1 MCIGYMWGDIK
12 TIPRKQEFYGFPRL
26 WNSWIRYWTRALQW
40 KKNHVSQ
47 VKEIPCSV
55 SKTLNFLSIT
65 FSLFFFFHLCFKALY
80 YEWCELKKNLVI
92 LLSLSF
98 SPEKGRRV
106 DHHKLVEDFSSW
118 SVFNCKANRYYSYK
132 IISNLL
138 VCELRV

>member
-40 KKNHVSQ
+40 KKIMFHKWKKFHVQ
-47 VKEIPCSV
+47 CQKHWIFC
-55 SKTLNFLSIT
+55 LLLFLC
-65 FSLFFFFHLCFKALY
+65 FFFHLCFKALY